1 MAGSELAIS
10 TNKSESENPA
20 QNPQISATIDQW
32 EVQYGRFVNFSSSTV
47 RLTHPSLAI
56 PKIRLGR
63 GIWISAAAASLK
75 LNYQQSFNGLY
86 DASIVISLRSRVLE
100 EHYISRV
107 CFSWPQVSCVS
118 GFPAKGSKVVLVSYK
133 DGVGQKQKFAL
144 RFSDI
149 YEAEKFMNLVK
160 EILENGNRPLLECP
174 EYNCVLSSEAEVISS
189 DGPTYRIEGD
199 LQSTTSVD
207 HSTQPIIPS
216 PEPYLIQYSS
226 SHEMI
231 EDYEDSEAMSAFPP
245 SFTQLLKNCHP
256 EVSQVKP
263 KEPAEDLTSQFM
275 RYLEETSFTELLA
288 NVENIVSELG
298 DVEML

>member
-133 DGVGQKQKFAL
+133 DGVGQKFAL

>member
-86 DASIVISLRSRVLE
+86 DASIVISLRSRVLVSLEIRSNERTNERLE

-256 EVSQVKP
+256 EVSQ
-263 KEPAEDLTSQFM
+263 
-275 RYLEETSFTELLA
+275 ELLA

>member
-20 QNPQISATIDQW
+20 QSPQISATIDQW
-32 EVQYGRFVNFSSSTV
+32 EVQYGRFVNFSSSAV

-56 PKIRLGR
+56 PKVRLGR

-86 DASIVISLRSRVLE
+86 DAAILISLRSRILE
-100 EHYISRV
+100 EHYISRM

-118 GFPAKGSKVVLVSYK
+118 GFPAKGSKVVLVSYR
-133 DGVGQKQKFAL
+133 DGVGQ
-144 RFSDI
+144 
-149 YEAEKFMNLVK
+149 
-160 EILENGNRPLLECP
+160 EILENGNRPLLQCP

-256 EVSQVKP
+256 AVSQVKP
-263 KEPAEDLTSQFM
+263 IEPAEDLTSQFM

-298 DVEML
+298 DVDML